1 METLPVTVK
10 SIGSNWG
17 VDGKTLERAYKD
29 HLSDFRSWEQLEHAS
44 NWMLLPQNSG
54 VRLSIDES
62 SFCNDLFTILSDKEG
77 HVGKGT
83 IVAMVR
89 GTKASDVINIL
100 LNLPEDKRLAVT
112 KNSIRSL
119 RGSNFMPGTQ
129 RLRTAHCVR

>member
-1 METLPVTVK
+1 METLPVTAK

-44 NWMLLPQNSG
+44 DWMLLPQNSG

-62 SFCNDLFTILSDKEG
+62 SFCNDLFTILSNKDG
-77 HVGKGT
+77 HGGKGT

-89 GTKASDVINIL
+89 GTKASDVIIMVL
-100 LNLPEDKRLAVT
+100 C
-112 KNSIRSL
+112 SL
-119 RGSNFMPGTQ
+119 S
-129 RLRTAHCVR
+129 VDS